1 MIMTGRE
8 RVRGNTV
15 KYKTQLKDIINN
27 FSQPEDLLY
36 RETNELEF
44 HRLDFPL
51 LSWTL
56 CM

>member
-1 MIMTGRE
+1 MIMTGRD
-8 RVRGNTV
+8 RARGNTV
-15 KYKTQLKDIINN
+15 RYKTQLKDIINN

-51 LSWTL
+51 
-56 CM
+56 